1 MKFSLL
7 TIGALASANAA
18 VISGNQS
25 TGRAKAGKS
34 SKEAKA
40 SKCVS
45 STLEPSLS
53 PSETASM
60 LPSLEPSL
68 SPSETASMLP
78 SLEPSLS
85 PSETASMLPSL
96 EPSLSPSETASM
108 LPSLEPSLSPS
119 ETASML
125 PSLEPSLSP
134 SASPTPEVECG
145 STIAIPTVLRVD
157 LSCNCNDESA
167 ITVAGQGVVLDL
179 NGHTVECSTESNQP
193 ILVEGKANAV
203 IGPGTGKV

>member
-25 TGRAKAGKS
+25 TARAKAGKS

-45 STLEPSLS
+45 ST
-53 PSETASM
+53 
-60 LPSLEPSL
+60 
-68 SPSETASMLP
+68 
-78 SLEPSLS
+78 
-85 PSETASMLPSL
+85 L

-203 IGPGTGKV
+203 IGPGTGKVDHAATY